1 MRIEQLEYFLAAAQ
15 CRSITEAADRL
26 FISQQGLSKALSGL
40 SEELGVELFE
50 RSGNR
55 MVLTSSGET
64 LKRHAQDI
72 VKSAQRL
79 RLELD
84 AKSGIKN
91 DYEGLSLYG
100 MPLFTGNIV
109 SSLARQPES
118 AQLLDLP
125 FEEITRSELE
135 GMTALPL
142 ENAVVFAVLREHEIA
157 AITEDGPNV
166 FLPLFKTEIV
176 LLSSRKLTS
185 PSKRSISAREAANL
199 PIVYYNEAVL
209 NSIIDDFF
217 GNEKLKSP
225 VRLHTTNTERL
236 MQYLQSGDYA
246 TFTDGFSRLLSGDAM
261 EGKVI
266 CHLRPET
273 YAYVGAFVEQGLD
286 ANTPQMRYCND
297 LLRRLHAIAPTYMRK
312 NAFTL

>member
-1 MRIEQLEYFLAAAQ
+1 
-15 CRSITEAADRL
+15 
-26 FISQQGLSKALSGL
+26 
-40 SEELGVELFE
+40 
-50 RSGNR
+50 
-55 MVLTSSGET
+55 
-64 LKRHAQDI
+64 
-72 VKSAQRL
+72 
-79 RLELD
+79 
-84 AKSGIKN
+84 
-91 DYEGLSLYG
+91 

-109 SSLARQPES
+109 SSLIRQPET

-125 FEEITRSELE
+125 FDEITRPELE

-142 ENAVVFAVLREHEIA
+142 GNAVVFAVLREHEIA

-209 NSIIDDFF
+209 NAIIDDFF

-261 EGKVI
+261 EGKVV
-266 CHLRPET
+266 CHLRPEI

-286 ANTPQMRYCND
+286 ASTPQMRYCND

-312 NAFTL
+312 NTFTL